1 MLLKSA
7 PRAVF
12 EKNPDTVR
20 KYDLNVMSTDRIAIF
35 DSEGMVHIIKVAE
48 ILKKQTK
55 KDKKFRITDKGI
67 QIFEFCGMSH
77 TADVVALMNVSEMN
91 PEGNKDSKTA
101 ADIIEAN
108 NGVAP
113 ERNLV
118 FVTTEGKAKRAN
130 AALFDTSRK
139 TAQAIKS
146 NVVYVGY
153 EDEYVVAETENGY
166 SIKVRS
172 EELPVQ
178 GKGAGGVALIS
189 LRRGDSV
196 VSAISGNNEAEFGG
210 MKLSDMK
217 AVKRGGKGNKKGK

>member
-1 MLLKSA
+1 M
-7 PRAVF
+7 
-12 EKNPDTVR
+12 
-20 KYDLNVMSTDRIAIF
+20 
-35 DSEGMVHIIKVAE
+35 
-48 ILKKQTK
+48 
-55 KDKKFRITDKGI
+55 
-67 QIFEFCGMSH
+67 
-77 TADVVALMNVSEMN
+77 
-91 PEGNKDSKTA
+91 
-101 ADIIEAN
+101 
-108 NGVAP
+108 
-113 ERNLV
+113 
-118 FVTTEGKAKRAN
+118 
-130 AALFDTSRK
+130 
-139 TAQAIKS
+139 
-146 NVVYVGY
+146 VYVGY